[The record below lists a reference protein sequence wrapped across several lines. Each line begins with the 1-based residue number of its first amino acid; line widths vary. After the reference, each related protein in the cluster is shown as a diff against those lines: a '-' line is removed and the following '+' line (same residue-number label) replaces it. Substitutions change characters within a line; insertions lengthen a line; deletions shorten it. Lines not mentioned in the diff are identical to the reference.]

1 METDVISTNEAAE
14 TLGVTPRRVLAL
26 IESGKLPAMQ
36 MGRFYVIRKADL
48 ALVAERKA
56 GRPKKEAE
64 AVVQPT
70 KTKKAATKAKR

>member
-1 METDVISTNEAAE
+1 MEADVISTNEAAE
-14 TLGVTPRRVLAL
+14 TLGVTPRRVLAM
-26 IESGKLPAMQ
+26 IESGKLPALQ

-64 AVVQPT
+64 ATMLTT
-70 KTKKAATKAKR
+70 KATKKGSKR